1 LHTMQSQLRHWE
13 IKFMKIVRMSKTG
26 LEVSELCFG
35 TLTLGNLQA
44 DLSPEEGAKAIR
56 KALDSGITFFD
67 TAQKYGSY
75 PHLKEGL
82 AGWTDKVVVASKSM
96 ETTYED
102 MKDAVEEA
110 LREMNLE
117 RIGIFHLHL
126 VKSKEDFL
134 EREGALECLIDM
146 REKGIIQAIGISAHA
161 AAGVNAILDCDDI
174 DVVFPI
180 VNRDGFGIVD
190 GTLEDMLKASRAAKA
205 KGKSLY
211 VMKPLGG
218 GHLVDEIPSA
228 IDYVRKLSLFDSISV
243 GMKTPDEVE
252 MNVRIFE
259 HKSVP
264 ARLLEKVKSAGK
276 RLIVYDSCK
285 KCGTCEETCDQG
297 AIKVGEKKAVV
308 DHSKCILCG
317 YCAAS
322 CPVFCL
328 RVI

>member
-1 LHTMQSQLRHWE
+1 
-13 IKFMKIVRMSKTG
+13 MKTIRMSGTD

-35 TLTLGNLQA
+35 TLTLGTLQA
-44 DLSPEEGAKAIR
+44 NLSPEEGGNVVR
-56 KALDSGITFFD
+56 KALDSGVTFFD

-75 PHLKEGL
+75 PHLREGL
-82 AGWTDKVVVASKSM
+82 AGWTDKVVVASKST

-102 MKDAVEEA
+102 MQEAVEEA
-110 LREMNLE
+110 LREMDLE

-126 VKSKEDFL
+126 IKSKEDFL
-134 EREGALECLIDM
+134 GREGALECLLKL
-146 REKGIIQAIGISAHA
+146 REKGVIQAIGISAHA
-161 AAGVNAILDCDDI
+161 AEGVNAIVDCDEI

-190 GTLEDMLKASRAAKA
+190 GTLEDMLKASRAARA

-218 GHLVDEIPSA
+218 GHLIDEIPEA

-259 HKSVP
+259 RKSVP
-264 ARLLEKVKSAGK
+264 EWLLEKVKSAKK

-285 KCGTCEETCDQG
+285 KCGSCEDTCDQD
-297 AIKVGEKKAVV
+297 AIKVGERKAVV
-308 DHSKCILCG
+308 DHAKCILCG

>member
-1 LHTMQSQLRHWE
+1 
-13 IKFMKIVRMSKTG
+13 MKTVRMSG
-26 LEVSELCFG
+26 LSLEVSELCFG
-35 TLTLGNLQA
+35 TLTLGTLQA
-44 DLSPEEGAKAIR
+44 NLSPEEGGEVVR
-56 KALDSGITFFD
+56 KALDSGVTFFD

-75 PHLKEGL
+75 PHLREGL
-82 AGWTDKVVVASKSM
+82 AGWTDKAVVASKST

-102 MKDAVEEA
+102 MQNAVEEA

-126 VKSKEDFL
+126 IKSKEDFL
-134 EREGALECLIDM
+134 GREGALECLLNL
-146 REKGIIQAIGISAHA
+146 REKGVIQAIGISAHA
-161 AAGVNAILDCDDI
+161 AEGVNAVVDCDEI

-190 GTLEDMLKASRAAKA
+190 GTLEDMLKAARAVKA

-211 VMKPLGG
+211 AMKPLGG
-218 GHLVDEIPSA
+218 GHLIDEIPAA
-228 IDYVRKLSLFDSISV
+228 IDYVKGLQLFDSISV

-252 MNVRIFE
+252 MNVRVFE

-264 ARLLEKVKSAGK
+264 ERLLEKVKSARK

-285 KCGTCEETCDQG
+285 KCGTCEDECDQG

-308 DHSKCILCG
+308 DHVKCILCG

>member
-1 LHTMQSQLRHWE
+1 
-13 IKFMKIVRMSKTG
+13 MKTIRMSGTD

-35 TLTLGNLQA
+35 TLTLGTLQA
-44 DLSPEEGAKAIR
+44 NLSPEEGGNVVR
-56 KALDSGITFFD
+56 KALDSGVTFFD

-75 PHLKEGL
+75 PHLREGL
-82 AGWTDKVVVASKSM
+82 AGWTDKVIVASKST
-96 ETTYED
+96 EATYED
-102 MKDAVEEA
+102 MQDAVEEA
-110 LREMNLE
+110 LRDMNLE

-126 VKSKEDFL
+126 IKSKEDFL
-134 EREGALECLIDM
+134 GREGALECLLKL
-146 REKGIIQAIGISAHA
+146 REKGVIQAIGISAHA
-161 AAGVNAILDCDDI
+161 AEGVNAIVDCDEI

-190 GTLEDMLKASRAAKA
+190 GTLEDMLKASRAARA

-218 GHLVDEIPSA
+218 GHLIDEIPEA

-252 MNVRIFE
+252 MNVRVFE
-259 HKSVP
+259 RKSVP
-264 ARLLEKVKSAGK
+264 EWLLEKVKSAKK
-276 RLIVYDSCK
+276 RLIVYNSCT
-285 KCGTCEETCDQG
+285 KCGTCEDTCDQG
-297 AIKVGEKKAVV
+297 AIKVGERKAVV
-308 DHSKCILCG
+308 DHAKCILCG

>member
-1 LHTMQSQLRHWE
+1 
-13 IKFMKIVRMSKTG
+13 MKTIRMSGTD

-35 TLTLGNLQA
+35 TLTLGTLQA
-44 DLSPEEGAKAIR
+44 NLSPEEGGNVVR
-56 KALDSGITFFD
+56 KALDSGVTFFD

-75 PHLKEGL
+75 PHLREGL
-82 AGWTDKVVVASKSM
+82 AGWTDKVIVASKST
-96 ETTYED
+96 EATYED
-102 MKDAVEEA
+102 MQDAVEEA
-110 LREMNLE
+110 LRDMNLE

-126 VKSKEDFL
+126 IKSKEDFL
-134 EREGALECLIDM
+134 GREGALECLLKL
-146 REKGIIQAIGISAHA
+146 REKGVIQAIGISAHA
-161 AAGVNAILDCDDI
+161 AEGVNAIVDCDDI

-190 GTLEDMLKASRAAKA
+190 GTLEDMLKASRAARA

-218 GHLVDEIPSA
+218 GHLIDEIPEA

-252 MNVRIFE
+252 MNVRVFE
-259 HKSVP
+259 RKSVP
-264 ARLLEKVKSAGK
+264 EWLLEKVKSAKK
-276 RLIVYDSCK
+276 RLIVYNSCT
-285 KCGTCEETCDQG
+285 KCGTCEDTCDQG
-297 AIKVGEKKAVV
+297 AIKVGERKAVV
-308 DHSKCILCG
+308 DHAKCILCG

>member
-1 LHTMQSQLRHWE
+1 
-13 IKFMKIVRMSKTG
+13 MKMTNIPGIG

-44 DLSPEEGAKAIR
+44 DLSPEEGGKVIR

-75 PHLKEGL
+75 PHLKLGL
-82 AGWTDKVVVASKSM
+82 AGWTDKVVVASKST

-102 MKDAVEEA
+102 MKNAVEEA
-110 LREMNLE
+110 LEEMSLE

-126 VKSKEDFL
+126 IRSKEDFDS
-134 EREGALECLIDM
+134 REGALECLLDF
-146 REKGIIQAIGISAHA
+146 REKGVIQAIGISAHA
-161 AAGVNAILDCDDI
+161 AAGVGAALDCDEI

-190 GTLEDMLKASRAAKA
+190 GTLEDMLKVCKKA
-205 KGKSLY
+205 KSKGKFLY
-211 VMKPLGG
+211 DMKPLGG
-218 GHLVDEIPSA
+218 GHLIDEIPAA
-228 IDYVRKLSLFDSISV
+228 IDYVRKLSLFGSISV
-243 GMKTPDEVE
+243 GMKTSDEVE
-252 MNVRIFE
+252 MNVNIFDG
-259 HKSVP
+259 KSVP
-264 ARLLEKVKSAGK
+264 AWLLEKVKSAKK
-276 RLIVYDSCK
+276 RLIVYNSCK
-285 KCGTCEETCDQG
+285 KCGTCEDTCDQG

-308 DHSKCILCG
+308 DYGKCILCG

>member
-1 LHTMQSQLRHWE
+1 
-13 IKFMKIVRMSKTG
+13 MKIVRMSG
-26 LEVSELCFG
+26 IDLEVSELCFG
-35 TLTLGNLQA
+35 TLTLGTLQA
-44 DLSPEEGAKAIR
+44 DLSPEEGARAVR
-56 KALDSGITFFD
+56 KALDSGVTFFD

-75 PHLKEGL
+75 PHLREGL
-82 AGWTDKVVVASKSM
+82 AGWTDRVVVASKST
-96 ETTYED
+96 ETTYRD
-102 MKDAVEEA
+102 MQDAVEEA

-134 EREGALECLIDM
+134 GRQGALECLVDL
-146 REKGIIQAIGISAHA
+146 REKGTIQSIGISAHA
-161 AAGVNAILDCDDI
+161 AEGVGAVLDCDEI

-190 GTLEDMLKASRAAKA
+190 GTLEDMLKVTRAAKA

-211 VMKPLGG
+211 AMKPLGG
-218 GHLVDEIPSA
+218 GHLIDDIPAA
-228 IDYVRKLSLFDSISV
+228 IDYIRKLSLFDSISV

-264 ARLLEKVKSAGK
+264 ARLLEKLKSTGK

-285 KCGTCEETCDQG
+285 KCGTCEEECDQE

-317 YCAAS
+317 YCAAA

>member
-1 LHTMQSQLRHWE
+1 
-13 IKFMKIVRMSKTG
+13 MKMVRMSKID

-35 TLTLGNLQA
+35 TLTLGALQA
-44 DLSPEEGAKAIR
+44 DLSPEEGAKAIG

-75 PHLKEGL
+75 AHLKEGL

-96 ETTYED
+96 EATYED

-134 EREGALECLIDM
+134 ERAGALECLIDM
-146 REKGIIQAIGISAHA
+146 REKGIIQGIGISAHA
-161 AAGVNAILDCDDI
+161 AAGVNAVLDCDDI

-180 VNRDGFGIVD
+180 VNKDGFGIVD

-218 GHLVDEIPSA
+218 GHLVGEIPAA

-259 HKSVP
+259 RKSVP

-276 RLIVYDSCK
+276 KLIVYNSCE

-328 RVI
+328 RVV

>member
-1 LHTMQSQLRHWE
+1 
-13 IKFMKIVRMSKTG
+13 MKTVRMSG
-26 LEVSELCFG
+26 LSLEVSELCFG
-35 TLTLGNLQA
+35 TLTLGTLQA
-44 DLSPEEGAKAIR
+44 NLSPEEGGEVVR
-56 KALDSGITFFD
+56 KALDSGVTFFD

-75 PHLKEGL
+75 PHLREGL
-82 AGWTDKVVVASKSM
+82 AGWTDKVVVASKST
-96 ETTYED
+96 EPTYED
-102 MKDAVEEA
+102 MQNAVEEA

-126 VKSKEDFL
+126 IKSKEDFL
-134 EREGALECLIDM
+134 GREGALECLLNL
-146 REKGIIQAIGISAHA
+146 REKGVIQAIGISAHA
-161 AAGVNAILDCDDI
+161 AEGVNAVVDCDEI

-190 GTLEDMLKASRAAKA
+190 GTLEDMLKAARAVKA

-211 VMKPLGG
+211 AMKPLGG
-218 GHLVDEIPSA
+218 GHLIDEIPAA
-228 IDYVRKLSLFDSISV
+228 IDYLRKLLLFDSISV

-252 MNVRIFE
+252 MNVRVFE

-264 ARLLEKVKSAGK
+264 EWLLEKVKSAKK

-285 KCGTCEETCDQG
+285 KCGTCEDTCDQG

-308 DHSKCILCG
+308 DHARCILCG

>member
-1 LHTMQSQLRHWE
+1 
-13 IKFMKIVRMSKTG
+13 MKTVRMSG
-26 LEVSELCFG
+26 IDLEVSELCFG
-35 TLTLGNLQA
+35 TLTLGTLQA
-44 DLSPEEGAKAIR
+44 NLSPEDGAKAVR
-56 KALDSGITFFD
+56 KALDSGVTFFD

-82 AGWTDKVVVASKSM
+82 AGWTDKVVVASKST

-102 MKDAVEEA
+102 MQSAVEEA
-110 LREMNLE
+110 LREMDLE

-134 EREGALECLIDM
+134 RRQGALECLLDF
-146 REKGIIQAIGISAHA
+146 REKGVIQAVGISAHA
-161 AAGVNAILDCDDI
+161 AEGVRAVLDCDEI
-174 DVVFPI
+174 DVIFPI

-190 GTLEDMLKASRAAKA
+190 GTLEDMLEAARAAKA

-211 VMKPLGG
+211 AMKPLGG
-218 GHLVDEIPSA
+218 GHLVDEIPAA
-228 IDYVRKLSLFDSISV
+228 IDYIRKLSLFDSISV

-264 ARLLEKVKSAGK
+264 ARLLEKLKSTGK
-276 RLIVYDSCK
+276 RLIVYDFCK
-285 KCGTCEETCDQG
+285 KCGTCEEECDQG

>member
-1 LHTMQSQLRHWE
+1 
-13 IKFMKIVRMSKTG
+13 MKIVRMSGTDI
-26 LEVSELCFG
+26 EVSELCFG
-35 TLTLGNLQA
+35 TLTLGTIQA
-44 DLSPEEGAKAIR
+44 NLSPEEGGKVIQ
-56 KALDSGITFFD
+56 KALDSGVTFFD

-75 PHLKEGL
+75 PHLKVGL
-82 AGWTDKVVVASKSM
+82 AGWTDKVVVASKST
-96 ETTYED
+96 EATYKD
-102 MKDAVEEA
+102 MQDAVEEA

-126 VKSKEDFL
+126 VKSREDFL
-134 EREGALECLIDM
+134 AREGALECLVDL
-146 REKGIIQAIGISAHA
+146 REKGVIQAIGISAHA
-161 AAGVNAILDCDDI
+161 AAGVNAVLDCDEI

-211 VMKPLGG
+211 DMKPLGG
-218 GHLVDEIPSA
+218 GHLIDEIPAA
-228 IDYVRKLSLFDSISV
+228 IDYARKLSLFDSISV

-252 MNVRIFE
+252 MNVMVFE
-259 HKSVP
+259 HKSIP
-264 ARLLEKVKSAGK
+264 AWLLEKVKSAKK
-276 RLIVYDSCK
+276 RLIVYDSCE
-285 KCGTCEETCDQG
+285 KCGTCEDTCDQG

>member
-1 LHTMQSQLRHWE
+1 
-13 IKFMKIVRMSKTG
+13 MKTIRMSGTG

-35 TLTLGNLQA
+35 TLTLGTLQA
-44 DLSPEEGAKAIR
+44 NLSPEEGGNVVR
-56 KALDSGITFFD
+56 KALDSGVTFFD

-75 PHLKEGL
+75 PHLREGL
-82 AGWTDKVVVASKSM
+82 AGWTDKVVVASKST

-102 MKDAVEEA
+102 MQEAVEEA
-110 LREMNLE
+110 LREMDLE

-126 VKSKEDFL
+126 IKSKEDFL
-134 EREGALECLIDM
+134 GREGALECLLKL
-146 REKGIIQAIGISAHA
+146 REKGVIQAIGISAHA
-161 AAGVNAILDCDDI
+161 AEGVNAIVDCDEI

-190 GTLEDMLKASRAAKA
+190 GTLEDMLKASRAARA

-218 GHLVDEIPSA
+218 GHLIDEIPEA

-259 HKSVP
+259 RKSVP
-264 ARLLEKVKSAGK
+264 EWLLEKVKSAKK

-285 KCGTCEETCDQG
+285 KCGSCEDTCDQD
-297 AIKVGEKKAVV
+297 AIKVGERKAVV
-308 DHSKCILCG
+308 DHAKCILCG

>member
-1 LHTMQSQLRHWE
+1 
-13 IKFMKIVRMSKTG
+13 MKTVRMSG
-26 LEVSELCFG
+26 LSLEVSELCFG
-35 TLTLGNLQA
+35 TLTLGTLQA
-44 DLSPEEGAKAIR
+44 NLSPEEGGKVVR
-56 KALDSGITFFD
+56 KALDSGVTFFD

-75 PHLKEGL
+75 PHLREGL
-82 AGWTDKVVVASKSM
+82 AGWTDKVVVASKST
-96 ETTYED
+96 EPTYED
-102 MKDAVEEA
+102 MQNAVEEA

-126 VKSKEDFL
+126 IKSKEDFL
-134 EREGALECLIDM
+134 GREGALECLLNL
-146 REKGIIQAIGISAHA
+146 REKGVIQAIGISAHA
-161 AAGVNAILDCDDI
+161 AEGVNAVVDCDEI

-190 GTLEDMLKASRAAKA
+190 GTLEDMLKAARAVKA

-211 VMKPLGG
+211 AMKPLGG
-218 GHLVDEIPSA
+218 GHLIDEIPAA
-228 IDYVRKLSLFDSISV
+228 IDYLRELLLFDSISV

-252 MNVRIFE
+252 MNVRVFE
-259 HKSVP
+259 RKSVP
-264 ARLLEKVKSAGK
+264 EWLLEKVKSARK

-285 KCGTCEETCDQG
+285 KCGTCEDTCDQE

-308 DHSKCILCG
+308 DHAKCILCG